1 MLLVLVLK
9 SNIMSAQTEPKPFS
23 NCPALDGYHCQTNSL
38 AKIFHYYGHPLS
50 EDMLLGLGSGMGFI
64 FWHQKD
70 TWPFIGG
77 RANLKSFFSD
87 TAKRTSVKIEVKSTS
102 SVQKAEKRLLAL
114 LSDKIPVMMFGDMGM
129 LPWFDLPDNYHF
141 GGHTFVICGFDGNRT
156 VLASDMEQKAAG
168 LKQGIYSPV
177 SLDELKK
184 ARSSAFKPFPPK
196 NTWLEFDFSRYRDP
210 DPQDIYSAIKQT
222 AEMMLYP
229 PISNVGIK
237 GFYRTA
243 KEIEKWPD
251 RFGDKQ
257 LRMFLFNIYIF
268 IEVGGT
274 GGGCFRYMY
283 SRFLKEACRITGN
296 GSIEKASEMI
306 YESGRL
312 FTETGLLFKEIESA
326 GNINN
331 DIKSAVEKLK
341 QAAAIEEK
349 AYQLLLQRIPSF
361 K

>member
-1 MLLVLVLK
+1 ME
-9 SNIMSAQTEPKPFS
+9 NRTELHPFP

-38 AKIFHYYGHPLS
+38 AKIYHFYGHPLT

-70 TWPFIGG
+70 TYPFIGG

-87 TAKRTSVKIEVKSTS
+87 TGKRTSVAIEVKTTS
-102 SVQKAEKRLLAL
+102 SVQKAKDRLIEL
-114 LSDKIPVMMFGDMGM
+114 LSNQIPVMMYGDMGM

-141 GGHTFVICGFDGNRT
+141 GGHTFVVCGFDGIQT
-156 VLASDMEQKAAG
+156 LLASDMEQKATG
-168 LKQGIYSPV
+168 LKKGIYSRV

-184 ARSSAFKPFPPK
+184 ARSSTFKPFPPK
-196 NTWLEFDFSRYRDP
+196 NTWLEFDFSRFKDP
-210 DPQDIYSAIKQT
+210 DEQDIYSAIKQT
-222 AEMMLYP
+222 AEAMLYP

-243 KEIEKWPD
+243 SEIEKWPGL
-251 RFGDKQ
+251 FNDKQ

-268 IEVGGT
+268 IEIGGT

-283 SRFLKEACRITGN
+283 SRFLKEACQITGN
-296 GSIEKASEMI
+296 DSLERASEMI
-306 YESGRL
+306 HESARL

-326 GNINN
+326 SNIINE
-331 DIKSAVEKLK
+331 IKLAAEKLR
-341 QAAAIEEK
+341 QAAGIEEK
-349 AYQLLLQRIPSF
+349 AYQLLLQNIP
-361 K
+361 